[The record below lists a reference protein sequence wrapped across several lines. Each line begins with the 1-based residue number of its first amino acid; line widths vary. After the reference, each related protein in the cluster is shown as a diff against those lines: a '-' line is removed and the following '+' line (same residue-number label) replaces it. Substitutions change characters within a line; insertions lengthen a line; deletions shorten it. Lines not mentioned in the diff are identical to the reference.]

1 MILGN
6 PSAWIESF
14 QDIHIQLVE
23 IIRAVWPSCAGHFNP
38 QSKENKITDQLALTL
53 QRHPQSRSRW
63 RVVPQYK
70 LLDSDTNGD
79 VVTKGFIDFV
89 VFFNWEQETYIA
101 YECKRLN
108 VQFPSGSQT
117 LADKYVDEG
126 MMRYVSAQYAQGLPF
141 GVMIGYVLDSDT
153 PKALNMVKLQIKK
166 KNRIL
171 LCSQPT
177 DLPAVSFIQ
186 RFSTV
191 HDRPTQKIE
200 IEHLLLPLKP
210 CLP

>member
-6 PSAWIESF
+6 PSSWVKSF
-14 QDIHIQLVE
+14 QDVHIQVVE
-23 IIRAVWPSCAGHFNP
+23 DIRAVWQTCAGRFNF
-38 QSKENKITDQLALTL
+38 QSEENKITDQLALML
-53 QRHPQSRSRW
+53 QLRPHSRSRW

-70 LLDSDTNGD
+70 LLDSGPNGD

-89 VFFNWEQETYIA
+89 VFFNWEQGTYIA

-108 VQFPSGSQT
+108 VQFPSGFKT

-126 MMRYVSAQYAQGLPF
+126 VMRFVSAQYAQELSF

-153 PKALNMVKLQIKK
+153 PKALNAVKRQIKNK
-166 KNRIL
+166 TGKL
-171 LCSQPT
+171 LCPLST
-177 DLPAVSFIQ
+177 DLPAISFIH

-191 HDRPTQKIE
+191 HNRPTQKIE
-200 IEHLLLPLKP
+200 IEHLLLPLQP
-210 CLP
+210 T